1 MEIVYF
7 TAAAVV
13 LYLASDWILQ
23 WLERKRGSRFEQ
35 RSLIFFVI
43 LLSFALISFA
53 LIRTLA
59 T

>member
-7 TAAAVV
+7 TAAAVL

-23 WLERKRGSRFEQ
+23 WLERKRGSRYEQ
-35 RSLIFFVI
+35 RTLIFFGI
-43 LLSFALISFA
+43 LLSFALVSFA
-53 LIRTLA
+53 LIRSLA